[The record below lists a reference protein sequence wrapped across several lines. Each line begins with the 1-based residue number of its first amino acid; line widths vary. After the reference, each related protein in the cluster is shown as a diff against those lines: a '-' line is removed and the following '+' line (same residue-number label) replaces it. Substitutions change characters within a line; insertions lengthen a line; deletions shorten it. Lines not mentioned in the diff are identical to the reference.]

1 MVRKTFEKLVNN
13 KLTDHLKKIGLSSS
27 FQYGSRSSCLTADL
41 RRVVSYRIAINKSSF
56 SPTVA
61 LINSRLLTG
70 FDKLVFFIKLHLIEF
85 HVEYLRAFHL
95 FSVTDGFKWFWMGS
109 PFRNIQIMLVFHYTF
124 MTCLNILTVILP
136 SMFIILLSILSVI
149 RHLTSCNK

>member
-41 RRVVSYRIAINKSSF
+41 RRVVSF
-56 SPTVA
+56 STTVA

-85 HVEYLRAFHL
+85 QVEYLRAFHL
-95 FSVTDGFKWFWMGS
+95 FSVTDGFKWFWMES

>member
-41 RRVVSYRIAINKSSF
+41 RRVVSF

-85 HVEYLRAFHL
+85 QVEYLRAFHL
-95 FSVTDGFKWFWMGS
+95 FSVTDGFKWFWMES